1 MTNRRLEYLPAAL
14 AVGVFL
20 AVSFVACVAWDA
32 IFPEWA
38 MRSAWAPF
46 LPGFEWL
53 SVGSFFLGLVESFA
67 YGFWFALVVPTA
79 RWMNRRFGTVRPVGS
94 T

>member
-1 MTNRRLEYLPAAL
+1 MNERFKYLPVGL
-14 AVGVFL
+14 AVGTFL
-20 AVSFVACVAWDA
+20 AISFAACVAWDA
-32 IFPEWA
+32 VFPDWA

-46 LPGFEWL
+46 LPGFQWL

-67 YGFWFALVVPTA
+67 YGFWLAMVIPTV
-79 RWMNRRFGTVRPVGS
+79 RWVDRRFLTVRPLSS

>member
-1 MTNRRLEYLPAAL
+1 MNKRLEYLPVAI
-14 AVGVFL
+14 AVGGFL

-32 IFPEWA
+32 VFPAWA
-38 MRSAWAPF
+38 MRDAWAAF

-53 SVGSFFLGLVESFA
+53 SVGSFLLGLVESFA
-67 YGFWFALVVPTA
+67 YGFWFALVIPVA
-79 RWMNRRFGTVRPVGS
+79 QRLNRRFGTIQGVSP